1 MFSSLLRTFLSPP
14 CPLCERPG
22 HPVFCRDCERQLDN
36 CQITSTTVVRAGRD
50 SAADTSD
57 AAASSAASPS
67 PIFAWGT
74 YGGALKRA
82 IHLMKYENRPE
93 IGSMLG
99 QRLGES
105 WLARSAQ
112 YRSRRPLVLVPV
124 PLHRDRLR
132 QRGYNQ
138 AELIAS
144 RFSTVTGVPCLPA
157 GLLRVKATAAQHQLS
172 PKDRRHNLKGA
183 FRLGP
188 DWTIDRMSSRV
199 LLVDD
204 IYTTGTTAR
213 AAATEL
219 RRAGISVMGIAAA
232 AQATFIRSGREALAA

>member
-1 MFSSLLRTFLSPP
+1 MFSSLLRTFLKPP
-14 CPLCERPG
+14 CPLCDRPG
-22 HPVFCRDCERQLDN
+22 RPVLCRDCERQLDS
-36 CQITSTTVVRAGRD
+36 CRIAEPLPEQGS
-50 SAADTSD
+50 
-57 AAASSAASPS
+57 S

-82 IHLMKYENRPE
+82 IHLMKYEGMAD
-93 IGSMLG
+93 IGAMLG
-99 QRLGES
+99 QRLGQD
-105 WLARSAQ
+105 WMAQ
-112 YRSRRPLVLVPV
+112 SQVKPQVQQSSQRPLVLVPV

-138 AELIAS
+138 AELIAAQFS
-144 RFSTVTGVPCLPA
+144 RITGIPHLPQ

-172 PKDRRHNLKGA
+172 PKDRQRDLKGA

-188 DWTIDRMSSRV
+188 DWTIDRMTSRV

-213 AAATEL
+213 AAAVEL
-219 RRAGISVMGIAAA
+219 RRSGISVIGIAAA
-232 AQATFIRSGREALAA
+232 ARATFARPGQVADAA